1 MVAPNE
7 QRRLAAI
14 LAADMVGYSRLM
26 EADER
31 DTIARQKTYHT
42 EIIDPKIAEHRGR
55 TVKTTGDGMIV
66 EFASVVDAVE
76 CAIAIQQAIKAR
88 DKTVPEDRRIQY
100 RIGINLG
107 DVTDQNGDLLGAGVN
122 VAARLE
128 GLAEPGGICVSRA
141 ARDQIRDLLDVALDD
156 MGEVEVKNIKRPVRV
171 FRVLQDG
178 ETPKAPRRSL
188 VGNRKWTLLAV
199 LAVLAIAVAGFGAWR
214 LLPTYTLVSD
224 EKPPGIGNPRLSIAV
239 LPFTNLSGDNDQ
251 NYFADA
257 LTEDLTAD
265 LSRISGSF
273 VISRSTAA
281 TYRGQNV
288 DSKRVAD
295 ELNVR
300 YLLEGTIR
308 KARSEVRVS
317 VRLTDGE
324 TGQQVWSERYE
335 KDAGDMYD
343 FQNEVTGQIAR
354 TLNLELKDALSRQA
368 ARANI
373 GNFEAGDFALRA
385 WADLWT
391 KPQSP
396 VTNMAALEHVARAL
410 EIDPDNAEAL
420 GVAAYAYARAA
431 TYRWGMSKEEAL
443 RKGIAAGE
451 KSVVLDSKNA
461 DAVYSLGFLYYAAGD
476 TRKSHELMRQ
486 CIDLNRN
493 HAPAYFFTGVN
504 LIRLG
509 RPRDAI
515 QWVERA
521 LALSPRDPLRSVWY
535 SMIARAQI
543 LIGDDALAID
553 TALKG
558 VAANPKHSNNYA
570 VLASAYAHLGD
581 MNKAGAALQDFKRRR
596 PAITLSSYRHQVA
609 SDDPIALETY
619 ERLLTGLRKAGLKN

>member
-1 MVAPNE
+1 MVAQNE

-31 DTIARQKTYHT
+31 DTIARQKTYHA
-42 EIIDPKIAEHRGR
+42 ELIDPKIAEHHGR
-55 TVKTTGDGMIV
+55 IVKTTGDGMIA

-76 CAIAIQQAIKAR
+76 CAIAIQQSMMAR
-88 DKTVPEDRRIQY
+88 EESVPEDRRIQY

-128 GLAEPGGICVSRA
+128 GLAEPGGICISRA
-141 ARDQIRDLLDVALDD
+141 ARDQIRDLLDIALDD
-156 MGEVEVKNIKRPVRV
+156 MGEVEVKNIKRPVRI
-171 FRVLQDG
+171 FRVLREG
-178 ETPKAPRRSL
+178 EKPKATHRSRN
-188 VGNRKWTLLAV
+188 GNRKLVLIAALAV
-199 LAVLAIAVAGFGAWR
+199 LIVVFAGFGAWTI
-214 LLPTYTLVSD
+214 LPTYTLVSD
-224 EKPPGIGNPRLSIAV
+224 EKPPSIDNPRLSIAV
-239 LPFTNLSGDNDQ
+239 LPFTNLSGKKDQ
-251 NYFADA
+251 GYFADA

-288 DSKRVAD
+288 DSKRVAA

-300 YLLEGTIR
+300 YLLEGSVR
-308 KARSEVRVS
+308 RARSEVRVS

-335 KDAGDMYD
+335 KIAGDMYA

-368 ARANI
+368 ARANT
-373 GNFEAGDFALRA
+373 GNLEASDFALRA

-391 KPQSP
+391 RPQSP
-396 VTNMAALEHVARAL
+396 ATNKSALDHVARAL
-410 EIDPDNAEAL
+410 AIDPDNAEAL

-431 TYRWGMSKEEAL
+431 TYGWGMSRAEAL

-451 KSVVLDSKNA
+451 KSIALDSKNA
-461 DAVYSLGFLYYAAGD
+461 DAVYSLGFLYYRAGD
-476 TRKSHELMRQ
+476 TRKSQELMRQ

-493 HAPAYFFTGVN
+493 HAPAYFFSGIN
-504 LIRLG
+504 LIRMG

-515 QWVERA
+515 HWVQRA
-521 LALSPRDPLRSVWY
+521 FALSPRDPLRSVWY
-535 SMIARAQI
+535 GTIARAQI

-558 VAANPKHSNNYA
+558 VAANPKHPHNYA
-570 VLASAYAHLGD
+570 VLASAYAHLD
-581 MNKAGAALQDFKRRR
+581 KMNKASAALQDFKRVRPKISLSGYRR
-596 PAITLSSYRHQVA
+596 QVA
-609 SDDPIALETY
+609 SDDPVALKTY
-619 ERLLTGLRKAGLKN
+619 ERLISGLRIAGLEN

>member
-1 MVAPNE
+1 MVAQNE

-26 EADER
+26 EVDER
-31 DTIARQKTYHT
+31 DTIARQKKYHT
-42 EIIDPKIAEHRGR
+42 ELINPKIAEHHGR
-55 TVKTTGDGMIV
+55 IVKTTGDGMIV

-76 CAIAIQQAIKAR
+76 CAIAIQQEMMAR
-88 DKTVPEDRRIQY
+88 EDAVLEDRRIQY

-141 ARDQIRDLLDVALDD
+141 ARDQIRDLLNITLDD

-171 FRVLQDG
+171 FRVLKDG
-178 ETPKAPRRSL
+178 ERPNAPRRSRIS
-188 VGNRKWTLLAV
+188 NRKPALIAALVV
-199 LAVLAIAVAGFGAWR
+199 LAVAVAGLGAWTI
-214 LLPTYTLVSD
+214 LPTYTLVSN
-224 EKPPGIGNPRLSIAV
+224 EKPPSIGNPRLSIAV
-239 LPFTNLSGDNDQ
+239 LPFTNLSGEKDQ
-251 NYFADA
+251 DYFADA

-295 ELNVR
+295 ELKVR

-308 KARSEVRVS
+308 KARSEVLVN
-317 VRLTDGE
+317 VRLTDGN

-335 KDAGDMYD
+335 KAAGDMYA

-354 TLNLELKDALSRQA
+354 ALNLELKDALSRQA
-368 ARANI
+368 TRANA
-373 GNFEAGDFALRA
+373 GNLEASDFALRA

-391 KPQSP
+391 RPQSP
-396 VTNMAALEHVARAL
+396 VTNKSALAHVARAL
-410 EIDPDNAEAL
+410 AIDPDNAEAL

-431 TYRWGMSKEEAL
+431 TYKWGMSKEEAL

-451 KSVVLDSKNA
+451 KSIALDSKNA

-476 TRKSHELMRQ
+476 TRKSQELMRQ

-493 HAPAYFFTGVN
+493 HAPAYFFSGLN

-509 RPRDAI
+509 RPHDAI
-515 QWVERA
+515 HWVERA

-535 SMIARAQI
+535 GTIARAQT
-543 LIGDDALAID
+543 LIGDDRLAID

-558 VAANPKHSNNYA
+558 VAANPKHSHNYA

-581 MNKAGAALQDFKRRR
+581 MNKANAALQDFKRRR
-596 PAITLSSYRHQVA
+596 PAISLSGYRRQLA
-609 SDDPIALETY
+609 ADDPVALKTY
-619 ERLLTGLRKAGLKN
+619 ERLLNGLRKAGLKN